1 MATSHLTQNA
11 KHWHSIALALQCQ
24 HNQKREVS
32 EPGPLA
38 FWQAPHATCES
49 IIRGNPKI
57 ENQKDL
63 VIKSIS
69 SEEHQN
75 KIGVTSDYQ
84 YQK

>member
-1 MATSHLTQNA
+1 
-11 KHWHSIALALQCQ
+11 
-24 HNQKREVS
+24 
-32 EPGPLA
+32 LA